1 MNLET
6 DCHGGYQGEAVVQHV
21 DAHAAATENVWD
33 NGLDLCIVPDSEDVM
48 EKSSASY
55 GRHRREIRDGLGE

>member
-1 MNLET
+1 MYPET

-48 EKSSASY
+48 ETF
-55 GRHRREIRDGLGE
+55 